1 VASFDGSAIFGGA
14 VKMRTA
20 TLKRATQR
28 AKSPGTQGVESTDL
42 GLEGR
47 YTTVEG
53 RLFGDTPGDL
63 ASAKILFDSY
73 NDGRAYTLV
82 DTAGT
87 TWPFV
92 TLEEFEPELGMSSD
106 PFYGYSVRYRA
117 MFFHLV

>member
-1 VASFDGSAIFGGA
+1 VASFDGNAIFGGA

-53 RLFGDTPGDL
+53 RLFGSSPGDL
-63 ASAKILFDSY
+63 AAAKAAFDSY
-73 NDGRAYTLV
+73 QNNQAYTLV

-87 TWPFV
+87 EWPFV
-92 TLEEFEPELGMSSD
+92 ILEEFEPELGMSSD

-117 MFFHLV
+117 TFFHLV